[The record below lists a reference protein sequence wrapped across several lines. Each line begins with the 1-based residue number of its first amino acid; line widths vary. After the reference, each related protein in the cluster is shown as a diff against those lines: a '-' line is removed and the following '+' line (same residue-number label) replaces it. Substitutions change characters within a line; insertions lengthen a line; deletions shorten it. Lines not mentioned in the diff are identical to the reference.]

1 MTNLSEFLLI
11 SEVETTKKVELTG
24 RTYGHPFTIKSMTN
38 DELKEYRKASQTF
51 VNGRQQID
59 ENKLNMLMIKNHV
72 LDPNFKDSEMI
83 EKAKVNTPEELI
95 NKVLNFGEISAL
107 TLAILELSGFNTTFE
122 EHVQEAK
129 N

>member
-1 MTNLSEFLLI
+1 
-11 SEVETTKKVELTG
+11 
-24 RTYGHPFTIKSMTN
+24 MTN